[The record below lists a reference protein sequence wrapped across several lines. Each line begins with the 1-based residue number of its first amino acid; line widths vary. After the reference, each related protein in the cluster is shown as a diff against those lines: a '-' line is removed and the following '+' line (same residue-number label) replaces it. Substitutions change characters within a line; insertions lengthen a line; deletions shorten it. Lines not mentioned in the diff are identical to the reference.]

1 MWSIEWG
8 SRSEIHSNSS
18 CWVDV
23 TDASKLME
31 TVACSIAIKMG
42 IFKALNEASSQSIND
57 LAKRCG
63 SDPILMG
70 KV

>member
-1 MWSIEWG
+1 
-8 SRSEIHSNSS
+8 
-18 CWVDV
+18 
-23 TDASKLME
+23 ME